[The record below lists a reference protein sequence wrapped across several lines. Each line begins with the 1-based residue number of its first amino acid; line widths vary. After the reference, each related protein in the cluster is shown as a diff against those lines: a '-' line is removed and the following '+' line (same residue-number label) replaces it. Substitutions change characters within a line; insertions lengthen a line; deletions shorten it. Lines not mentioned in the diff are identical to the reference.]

1 MLRRLLP
8 KETSFFEFF
17 VNHSKVSI
25 EAAKELNAIATNPSE
40 LEMRVKK
47 INDLEH
53 EADEIARGCIE
64 ALHSTFITPFDRA
77 DIHRLIRRLD
87 DVTDSIDSAAS
98 RMLLYEMRDAR
109 PELKQF
115 TLALIHATTH
125 IETAVSKLPQLHK
138 DAGEIQKACLRVYEA
153 ESEAD
158 DILRTALVRLF
169 KEEKDALQVIK
180 WKEVFERLERAT
192 DRCQEVANIVSGVVI
207 EAS

>member
-1 MLRRLLP
+1 MFRHLLP
-8 KETSFFEFF
+8 KETSFFAFF

-25 EAAKELNAIATNPSE
+25 QAAKELNAIATNPAE
-40 LEMRVKK
+40 LESRVTK
-47 INDLEH
+47 IRELEH
-53 EADEIARGCIE
+53 TADEIARTCIE
-64 ALHSTFITPFDRA
+64 ALHSTFITPIDRA

-98 RMLLYEMRDAR
+98 RMLLYEMREAR

-115 TLALIHATTH
+115 TLALMNATTH
-125 IETAVSKLPQLHK
+125 IETAVSKLPKLNK
-138 DAGEIQKACLRVYEA
+138 DGGEIQKACLRVYEA

-158 DILRTALVRLF
+158 DILRNALVRLF
-169 KEEKDALQVIK
+169 KEEKDPLQVIK

>member
-8 KETSFFEFF
+8 QETSFFAFF
-17 VNHSKVSI
+17 VDHSKVSI

-40 LEMRVKK
+40 LESRVLK
-47 INDLEH
+47 INALEH
-53 EADEIARGCIE
+53 KADEIARTCIE

-98 RMLLYEMRDAR
+98 RLLLYEMRDAR

-125 IETAVSKLPQLHK
+125 IETAVGKLPQLHK
-138 DAGEIQKACLRVYEA
+138 DGGEIQKACLKVYEA

-158 DILRTALVRLF
+158 DILRSALVRLF
-169 KEEKDALQVIK
+169 KEENDPLQIIK

>member
-8 KETSFFEFF
+8 QEKGFFAYF
-17 VNHSKVSI
+17 VNHSRVSI
-25 EAAKELNAIATNPSE
+25 LAARELNAIATNPSE
-40 LEMRVKK
+40 LESRVAK
-47 INDLEH
+47 IRELEH
-53 EADEIARGCIE
+53 SADEIARTCIE
-64 ALHSTFITPFDRA
+64 ALHNTFITPIDRA

-98 RMLLYEMRDAR
+98 RMLLYEMRETR

-115 TLALIHATTH
+115 TLALMNATTH
-125 IETAVSKLPQLHK
+125 IETAVSKLPHINR
-138 DAGEIQKACLRVYEA
+138 DGGEIQKECLLVYHA

-158 DILRTALVRLF
+158 DILRNALVRLF
-169 KEEKDALQVIK
+169 KEEKDPLQVIK